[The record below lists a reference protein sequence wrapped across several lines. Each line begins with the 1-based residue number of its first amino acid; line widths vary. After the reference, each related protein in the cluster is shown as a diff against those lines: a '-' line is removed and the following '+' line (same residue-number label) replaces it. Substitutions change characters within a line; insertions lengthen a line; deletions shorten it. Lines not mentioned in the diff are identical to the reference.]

1 MARQKKLYDNKET
14 GKTEPVAEPIVVEEK
29 ATEAKAKEA
38 APSKQPDLDKFIPKT
53 ELGRKVKSGEITDIK
68 QIFEQGLK
76 IREAGIVDRLL
87 PNLKSEFILIG
98 QAHGKFGG
106 GKRRLIKQTQK
117 KTAEGNKPVFTA
129 LAVIGNGDGYF
140 GVGRG
145 TAKESIPAKEK
156 ALREARVNL
165 IQIPRGCGSWKC
177 GCGEP
182 HSLPFEVEGKSGSVS
197 IKLMPAPKGAGLV
210 TDDEIKKILNAAGYK
225 DVWSKSVGQTR
236 KKINFV
242 NAAVNALY
250 TASKIKVKKGTPIK
264 YGALAQ

>member
-1 MARQKKLYDNKET
+1 MGKKKLVE
-14 GKTEPVAEPIVVEEK
+14 GKIVEIVPEAEPAAGEIIIEEK
-29 ATEAKAKEA
+29 KAEVL
-38 APSKQPDLDKFIPKT
+38 PVPVKQVDMGRFVPKT
-53 ELGRKVKSGEITDIK
+53 ELGKKVKAGQITEIS

-76 IREAGIVDRLL
+76 IREAEIVDKLM

-117 KTAEGNKPVFTA
+117 KTAEGNSPAFTA
-129 LAVIGNGDGYF
+129 LAVIGNSDGYF

-156 ALREARVNL
+156 ALREAKVNL

-182 HSLPFEVEGKSGSVS
+182 HSLPFKVEGKSGSVYV
-197 IKLMPAPKGAGLV
+197 KLMPAPKGAGLV
-210 TDDEIKKILNAAGYK
+210 TEDEIKKILRLAGYK
-225 DVWSKSVGQTR
+225 DIWSKSIGQTR

-242 NAAVNALY
+242 NAVVNALY
-250 TASKIKVKKGTPIK
+250 SASRIKVKAGIPVK
-264 YGALAQ
+264 YGALTQ

>member
-14 GKTEPVAEPIVVEEK
+14 GTAPTAEPVPEGIIAEEK
-29 ATEAKAKEA
+29 PKEA
-38 APSKQPDLDKFIPKT
+38 AKPTKAEIDFGRFVPRT
-53 ELGRKVKSGEITDIK
+53 ELGKKVKSGEITDIR
-68 QIFEQGLK
+68 QIFDQGLK
-76 IREAGIVDRLL
+76 IREAEIVDRLL
-87 PNLKSEFILIG
+87 PNLKSDFILIG
-98 QAHGKFGG
+98 QSHGKFGG

-129 LAVIGNGDGYF
+129 LAIIGNGDGYF
-140 GVGRG
+140 GVGMG

-156 ALREARVNL
+156 ALREAKTNL

-182 HSLPFEVEGKSGSVS
+182 HSLPFKVEGKSGSVQ
-197 IKLMPAPKGAGLV
+197 IKLMPAPKGAGLA
-210 TDDEIKKILNAAGYK
+210 TDDEIKKILSLAGYK

-242 NAAVNALY
+242 HAAVNALY
-250 TASKIKVKKGTPIK
+250 AASRMKVKPGVPVR